1 MGLGKP
7 SLALQSPEHHP
18 GKAGE
23 EPSYKETKEGEAGR
37 VADGAVVPMK
47 PRKAGWREGL
57 LLKVS
62 F

>member
-7 SLALQSPEHHP
+7 SLVLQDPVHHL
-18 GKAGE
+18 GRVGE

-37 VADGAVVPMK
+37 VTDGVVVPVK
-47 PRKAGWREGL
+47 LRKTGWREGL
-57 LLKVS
+57 LLEVS